1 MACLDNQVTCET
13 TRYILCLVLLFM
25 ILCTL
30 RQVSFRISFC
40 VLWMY
45 AFDVILHVLLIL
57 RISILCFRWFSI
69 PIYLIS
75 WSTTSSL
82 VDFHFFLQ
90 ISFISTS
97 ENITK
102 FSLNHDQLLY
112 NSSIITQMSDKMTEK
127 QIDNNLRWHVI
138 ITLDLN
144 CLLSSSNEIAQI
156 INLRKFCK
164 EHTFQKRFLRSSSIR
179 FPWLTNLYTS
189 MQGGY
194 S

>member
-1 MACLDNQVTCET
+1 MWNYTLYLVPCFTVYDLVHLKTNFFQNIVL
-13 TRYILCLVLLFM
+13 RFMNHKLLIL
-25 ILCTL
+25 
-30 RQVSFRISFC
+30 RIS
-40 VLWMY
+40 
-45 AFDVILHVLLIL
+45 DVILHVLLIL
-57 RISILCFRWFSI
+57 RISILCVCWLSI

-75 WSTTSSL
+75 WSTTSSS

-90 ISFISTS
+90 ISFILTS

-102 FSLNHDQLLY
+102 LPLNHDQLLY
-112 NSSIITQMSDKMTEK
+112 NSSIMTQMSDKMTEK
-127 QIDNNLRWHVI
+127 QTDNNLRWHVI
-138 ITLDLN
+138 ISLDLN

-156 INLRKFCK
+156 INLHKFYK